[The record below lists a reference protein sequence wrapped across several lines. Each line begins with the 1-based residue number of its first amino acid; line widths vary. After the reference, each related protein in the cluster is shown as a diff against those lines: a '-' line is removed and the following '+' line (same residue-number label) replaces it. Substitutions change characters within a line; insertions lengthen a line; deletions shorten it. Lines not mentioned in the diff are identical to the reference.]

1 MTKSIDT
8 LLARY
13 RLAARA
19 EGLSEKTI
27 EHINLSVGLFN
38 RFLDGVTDVQKVE
51 ADDLKRFIVALRQRS
66 KWPNMPQNK
75 GGSLSGTTVNTY
87 TRGVKSFWAFLL
99 RGKITT
105 DNPLAAVPSPK
116 IPKRLPKTL
125 TEQELIDVFE
135 AAKSLRDK
143 VIIDVFLDSGM
154 RLDELAGLSKDDA
167 DTDSGVIKVF
177 GKGKKERHV
186 FISNKTAAKL
196 ASYVLFDR
204 PQPVAE
210 DRLFLSID
218 GYPLT
223 TSRIQKILA
232 RIGEKA
238 GIGKRLSPHKLRH
251 SYATMSLKYGSNLEY
266 LRRSLGH
273 TNIKTTQVY
282 LSVADADVARA
293 HQQFSP
299 VTNLRLG
306 KATVR
311 SSK

>member
-8 LLARY
+8 LLTRY
-13 RLAARA
+13 KLAARA
-19 EGLSEKTI
+19 EGFSEKTI
-27 EHINLSVGLFN
+27 DHIKLSLKLFDG
-38 RFLDGVTDVQKVE
+38 FLGGVADVRKVD
-51 ADDLKRFIVALRQRS
+51 ADDLRRFIVALRQRS

-87 TRGVKSFWAFLL
+87 TRGVKSFWSFLL
-99 RGKITT
+99 REKIIT

-154 RLDELAGLSKDDA
+154 RLDELARLSKDDA
-167 DTDSGVIKVF
+167 NSDTGVIKVL
-177 GKGKKERHV
+177 GKGNKERHV
-186 FISNKTAAKL
+186 FISHKTAAKL

-210 DRLFLSID
+210 DRLFLSVD

-223 TSRIQKILA
+223 ASRFQKILA
-232 RIGEKA
+232 RIGKKA

-251 SYATMSLKYGSNLEY
+251 SYATLSLKYGSNLEY
-266 LRRSLGH
+266 VRRTLGH
-273 TNIKTTQVY
+273 TDIKTTQVY

-299 VTNLRLG
+299 VTNLHLG
-306 KATVR
+306 KAIGR
-311 SSK
+311 K